1 MLHSK
6 AVLHMKMIIIFH
18 NIKISATLH
27 MLQHG
32 SFVFIMDEAETETL
46 VDNTLPSLG
55 VQSFHWPI
63 ITRCM
68 IQLPISKHVA
78 DDLCFLVSEMVIA
91 HSSPDTVMQKF
102 QTAFVPTST

>member
-1 MLHSK
+1 
-6 AVLHMKMIIIFH
+6 
-18 NIKISATLH
+18 
-27 MLQHG
+27 MLQRG
-32 SFVFIMDEAETETL
+32 SFVILMDEAEIL

-63 ITRCM
+63 ITRCV
-68 IQLPISKHVA
+68 IELPISKHVA
-78 DDLCFLVSEMVIA
+78 DDLCFLVSKMVIA